1 MKKIIKSFLVVLMGF
16 LMSVNVMADV
26 QQEKQNPDYT
36 TDYYMIVESK
46 AGGIDIYSLPD
57 LSSSKLNDSQI
68 PNGTAL
74 HIEGETEDKEN
85 NRTWGYTEY
94 HGMHGYVPLDDCKP
108 AQSRK
113 EAIDSELYIA
123 GSDNVDY
130 NADYDVKAY
139 SEDGSQKLYQGPG
152 IKYGE
157 VPGVRDI
164 QNGETFHI
172 TEDAELV
179 DGSHWGVTTIDDQE
193 GWVDLEKTEEWAKEH
208 GTYENSDGTELLDM
222 TPVPENSGTAAA
234 ISEDTATP
242 STAPSTTENPQVTA
256 VPSVTGAADSVTPT
270 EAQEVTDIPEA
281 TDTPVPTETSAP
293 TETPEPTNTPASTES
308 PESTDAPDP
317 ETTGQPKKDDVQT
330 SGQTVTTSK
339 SSKSQNPLLWIAGI
353 AVLAAVGVIIY
364 HFMKRN

>member
-113 EAIDSELYIA
+113 EAIESELYIA

-152 IKYGE
+152 TKYGE

-164 QNGETFHI
+164 QNGETLHI

-193 GWVDLEKTEEWAKEH
+193 GWVDLEKTEEWAKAH
-208 GTYENSDGTELLDM
+208 GTYEDSADTQALEM
-222 TPVPENSGTAAA
+222 TPVPGT
-234 ISEDTATP
+234 SDTVDAVP
-242 STAPSTTENPQVTA
+242 ETTVA
-256 VPSVTGAADSVTPT
+256 PSVTEGPQTTVIPSVTPT
-270 EAQEVTDIPEA
+270 ETPEA
-281 TDTPVPTETSAP
+281 TVTPEPTDTPAP
-293 TETPEPTNTPASTES
+293 TETPEPTETQAP
-308 PESTDAPDP
+308 TDTPDP
-317 ETTGQPKKDDVQT
+317 KTTEQAEKDNVQT
-330 SGQTVTTSK
+330 SGKTVTASE
-339 SSKSQNPLLWIAGI
+339 SSKSQNPLIWIAGI
-353 AVLAAVGVIIY
+353 AVLAAIGVIIY
-364 HFMKRN
+364 HYKKR